1 MKYDRLWQNTP
12 EDLRTLELY
21 EKISKTVMQPG
32 MAKVVDQP
40 LIEVPEGTEG
50 AKTVTLNS
58 GERVT
63 YMDNGLVLSIQKI
76 INFLGHSNL
85 NGLVAL
91 LLHLSIKTGS

>member
-1 MKYDRLWQNTP
+1 
-12 EDLRTLELY
+12 
-21 EKISKTVMQPG
+21 

-63 YMDNGLVLSIQKI
+63 YMDNGFWYYQYRR
-76 INFLGHSNL
+76 
-85 NGLVAL
+85 
-91 LLHLSIKTGS
+91 